1 MTREILIAGR
11 RYQVELN
18 RANGGWDCVVR
29 SAESSRNPYDTP
41 SLDDAP
47 VRRLQVDAVLTDTGV
62 LSLLLEG
69 KSYEVK
75 RETLAGR
82 RGVIIVIGGRRYPV
96 ELRDPRSLGGR
107 HLVTAEADGPSKILA
122 PMPGKIVRL
131 LAAEGSVV
139 EAGQGIVII
148 EAMKMQNELKSPKK
162 GVLRKVY
169 AAAGAAVIAG
179 EEVALVE

>member
-1 MTREILIAGR
+1 MTREIVIAGR
-11 RYQVELN
+11 HYQVGLN

-29 SAESSRNPYDTP
+29 SAESSRSPHGTP
-41 SLDDAP
+41 SPDGEP
-47 VRRLQVDAVLTDTGV
+47 VRRLQVDAVLTEPGV

-82 RGVIIVIGGRRYPV
+82 PGVIIVIGARRYPV
-96 ELRDPRSLGGR
+96 ELRDPRSLRGR
-107 HLVTAEADGPSKILA
+107 QAGTAETDGPRTILA

-131 LAAEGSVV
+131 LVAEGSVV
-139 EAGQGIVII
+139 EGGQGILII

-169 AAAGAAVIAG
+169 AAAGAAVTAG
-179 EEVALVE
+179 EELAVVE

>member
-1 MTREILIAGR
+1 MTREVLIAGK

-18 RANGGWDCVVR
+18 RANGGWDCVLQSSEGLR
-29 SAESSRNPYDTP
+29 SRHGGSSSDE
-41 SLDDAP
+41 P
-47 VRRLQVDAVLTDTGV
+47 VRRLHLDAALTEAGV

-82 RGVIIVIGGRRYPV
+82 AGATIVIGGRRYPV
-96 ELRDPRSLGGR
+96 EVRDPRSLRGR
-107 HLVTAEADGPSKILA
+107 RLARDEGDTPRTLVA

-131 LAAEGSVV
+131 LVAEGAAV
-139 EAGQGIVII
+139 EAGQGILII

-162 GVLRKVY
+162 GVVRKMH
-169 AAAGAAVIAG
+169 AAPGAAVNAG
-179 EEVALVE
+179 EELAVVE

>member
-18 RANGGWDCVVR
+18 RANGGWDCAVR
-29 SAESSRNPYDTP
+29 NSESSRSGHGGTNSVND
-41 SLDDAP
+41 P
-47 VRRLQVDAVLTDTGV
+47 VRRMQLDAVLTEAGV

-75 RETLAGR
+75 RETIAGSP
-82 RGVIIVIGGRRYPV
+82 GVTIVIGARRYPA
-96 ELRDPRSLGGR
+96 EIRDPRSLRGR
-107 HLVTAEADGPSKILA
+107 RLATDEADGPRKILA

-131 LAAEGSVV
+131 LVAEGAVV
-139 EAGQGIVII
+139 EAGQGILII

-162 GVLRKVY
+162 GIVRKIR
-169 AAAGAAVIAG
+169 AAAGAAVNAG
-179 EEVALVE
+179 EELAVVE